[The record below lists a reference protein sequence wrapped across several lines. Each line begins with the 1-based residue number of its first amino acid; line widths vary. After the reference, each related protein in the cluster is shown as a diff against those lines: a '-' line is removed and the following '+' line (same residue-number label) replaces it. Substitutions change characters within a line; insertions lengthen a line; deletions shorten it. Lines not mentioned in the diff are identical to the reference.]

1 MENAMAFI
9 REAAWCSEFICQ
21 VPTQAVNN
29 GLVNNPRTWG
39 QFPPRFSIPFDRGI
53 ALHLHYIS
61 DLGKR
66 LKTINLAITFLCFLF
81 IITN

>member
-21 VPTQAVNN
+21 VPTQAVND

-61 DLGKR
+61 DLGK
-66 LKTINLAITFLCFLF
+66 TFKH
-81 IITN
+81 N

>member
-1 MENAMAFI
+1 MAFI
-9 REAAWCSEFICQ
+9 REAAWCSEFMSGER
-21 VPTQAVNN
+21 VPTQAVND

-39 QFPPRFSIPFDRGI
+39 RFPPRLSIPFDRWI

-61 DLGKR
+61 DLVKR
-66 LKTINLAITFLCFLF
+66 LKTINLVITFLCFLF